1 MLSGI
6 CIGTNDLV
14 RSGAFYDQV
23 LDTIGMSCVV
33 SDELERG
40 YAGKDGKVTFFL
52 ILPFNKQPATFGNGS
67 QVMFSAPN
75 RQSVK
80 DFHAAVLKFGGTDEG
95 VPGPRDY
102 HPDYYGAYARDLDG
116 NKLNISVVY

>member
-1 MLSGI
+1 MLSGV

-14 RSGAFYDQV
+14 KSGAFYDQV
-23 LDTIGMSCVV
+23 LATIGMSCVM
-33 SDELERG
+33 SDEQERG
-40 YAGKDGKVTFFL
+40 YAGKDGNVTFFI

-75 RQSVK
+75 PQSVR
-80 DFHAAVLKFGGTDEG
+80 DFHAAVLKHGGTDEG
-95 VPGPRDY
+95 LPGSRDY